1 MVTNLF
7 GALGLDSTL
16 QQLIYRFRGLKFD
29 SQSRVQV
36 YADLGTS
43 QALGQIAGVTTVT
56 TANISIG
63 DSGKNSTIIQQS
75 EMAFQMAVGQNFT
88 KA

>member
-1 MVTNLF
+1 MQVTNLF

-16 QQLIYRFRGLKFD
+16 QFLMDRFRGLKYD
-29 SQSRVQV
+29 SSSRLLV
-36 YADLGTS
+36 YADATVSLNTN
-43 QALGQIAGVTTVT
+43 QTLATVT
-56 TANISIG
+56 QANISIG

-88 KA
+88 KV

>member
-1 MVTNLF
+1 MVKNLF
-7 GALGLDSTL
+7 GDLSLDSTIQYL
-16 QQLIYRFRGLKFD
+16 VDRFRGLKYD
-29 SQSRVQV
+29 SSSRLMV
-36 YADLGTS
+36 YADLGTT
-43 QALGQIAGVTTVT
+43 QALGTVAAVTTVT

-75 EMAFQMAVGQNFT
+75 EMAFQMAVGNNFT